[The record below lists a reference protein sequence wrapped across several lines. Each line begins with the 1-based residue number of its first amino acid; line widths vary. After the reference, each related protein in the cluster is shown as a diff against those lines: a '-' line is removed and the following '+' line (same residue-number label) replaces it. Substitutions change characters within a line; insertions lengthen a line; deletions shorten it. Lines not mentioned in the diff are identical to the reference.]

1 MTWGRACME
10 DASERKS
17 PEKGCILRQC
27 DAQAPSC
34 SVCLEAGVPCVAL
47 DAATNAIAPRS
58 IARYLEA
65 RIAALESQAGRGTI
79 STRPASDL
87 QLDGDPSNLRHV
99 NGCSTSLTNPAIS
112 LALHDITTSFLGL
125 TQTIR
130 LAGCAAAP
138 TQIPSAKK
146 PLSLT
151 DLDENHPRS
160 ILNQPP
166 SHLSLTSVPTAVAEF
181 LFDIYINRI
190 INQYPFYHSA
200 DVVRA
205 FNAIFHHDTA
215 KEAPGSPTEARDV
228 YVVSLI
234 MAISLST
241 AARSKQARAQSLATG
256 LFRTAMLH
264 VSEVLSNDLA
274 GLQALL
280 LLMQYT
286 FLNPSVAN
294 LWLLTGLSSEAC
306 IDLGLH
312 QELPATAG
320 LDLLERDMRRRI
332 FWCAW
337 EMEVAVCA
345 GFHRPLRTQNKHI
358 NVSFPVE
365 FGDYAISR
373 THIDTTAPRTKF
385 VPRRIWLY
393 RKIESDIMSVLY
405 QNEPL
410 PDDCPSL
417 AAWMTRTEAAMR
429 DWTEEVHR
437 AAALNQDA
445 SVKSQWDEMELYA
458 DIAYNYILVLLFR
471 PSPRIKMPS
480 REDLMK
486 GFTAA
491 VQVATGYWEQAN
503 TEFGYIKYVFHPCHH
518 TFSSAVVFLQALQ
531 YCKVEIAEQYSLEEV
546 EGYMM
551 CFSRFFSTIS
561 ERWPAA
567 TRCLQEYERLL
578 GPIKKEYSEFLL
590 QRASLFNQQSPMRA
604 YPVGDY
610 LGDAIGLDESFAF
623 WEVSNPFIDFAGN
636 DSIDTYAYPPYDW
649 NAEFG
654 FGMDPTLAG

>member
-1 MTWGRACME
+1 M
-10 DASERKS
+10 
-17 PEKGCILRQC
+17 
-27 DAQAPSC
+27 
-34 SVCLEAGVPCVAL
+34 
-47 DAATNAIAPRS
+47 
-58 IARYLEA
+58 
-65 RIAALESQAGRGTI
+65 
-79 STRPASDL
+79 
-87 QLDGDPSNLRHV
+87 
-99 NGCSTSLTNPAIS
+99 
-112 LALHDITTSFLGL
+112 TTSFLGL
-125 TQTIR
+125 TETIR

-146 PLSLT
+146 PFGLT

-160 ILNQPP
+160 ILNQQP
-166 SHLSLTSVPTAVAEF
+166 SHLSLRSVPSSVADF

-190 INQYPFYHSA
+190 ITQYPIYYSA
-200 DVVRA
+200 DVVHS
-205 FNAIFHHDTA
+205 FNAIFHNDA
-215 KEAPGSPTEARDV
+215 DPSSQPEARDI
-228 YVVSLI
+228 YIVSLI

-256 LFRTAMLH
+256 LFKTAMLH
-264 VSEVLSNDLA
+264 VSTVLSNDLA

-280 LLMQYT
+280 LLIQYT

-306 IDLGLH
+306 IDMGLH
-312 QELPATAG
+312 QELPATADH
-320 LDLLERDMRRRI
+320 DLLERDMRRRI

-358 NVSFPVE
+358 SVSFPSE
-365 FGDYAISR
+365 FGDCAISR
-373 THIDTTAPRTKF
+373 THIDTTGPKTKF
-385 VPRRIWLY
+385 VPRRIWMF
-393 RKIESDIMSVLY
+393 RKIESDIMSILY

-410 PDDCPSL
+410 PEDCLSL
-417 AAWMTRTEAAMR
+417 EAWVTRTEAEIREWMEDA
-429 DWTEEVHR
+429 HR
-437 AAALNQDA
+437 TAALNLDP

-458 DIAYNYILVLLFR
+458 DIACNYILVLLFR
-471 PSPRIKMPS
+471 PCPRVKLPS
-480 REDLMK
+480 REYLLK

-503 TEFGYIKYVFHPCHH
+503 SEFGYMKYVFHPCHH

-531 YCKVEIAEQYSLEEV
+531 YCKVEISELYALEEV

-551 CFSRFFSTIS
+551 SFSRFFSTIS

-578 GPIKKEYSEFLL
+578 GPIKKEYSDFVLH
-590 QRASLFNQQSPMRA
+590 RARIFNEQSSMDA
-604 YPVGDY
+604 YTMGDY
-610 LGDAIGLDESFAF
+610 LGDAADLDESFAF
-623 WEVSNPFIDFAGN
+623 WEVSNPFIGFTGN
-636 DSIDTYAYPPYDW
+636 DPIDTYTYPPYDW

-654 FGMDPTLAG
+654 FGMDPTLSG

>member
-1 MTWGRACME
+1 M
-10 DASERKS
+10 
-17 PEKGCILRQC
+17 
-27 DAQAPSC
+27 
-34 SVCLEAGVPCVAL
+34 
-47 DAATNAIAPRS
+47 
-58 IARYLEA
+58 
-65 RIAALESQAGRGTI
+65 
-79 STRPASDL
+79 
-87 QLDGDPSNLRHV
+87 
-99 NGCSTSLTNPAIS
+99 
-112 LALHDITTSFLGL
+112 HDITTSFLGL
-125 TQTIR
+125 TPTIR

-146 PLSLT
+146 SFGLT

-160 ILNQPP
+160 ILNQQP
-166 SHLSLTSVPTAVAEF
+166 SHLSLTSVPTPVAEF

-190 INQYPFYHSA
+190 IHQYPIYHSS
-200 DVVRA
+200 DVVRS
-205 FNAIFHHDTA
+205 FNAIFHNDTVGEMPDPPA
-215 KEAPGSPTEARDV
+215 EARDIF
-228 YVVSLI
+228 VVSLI

-241 AARSKQARAQSLATG
+241 AARSKQARAHALATG

-264 VSEVLSNDLA
+264 VSEVLSNDLE

-280 LLMQYT
+280 LLIQYT

-306 IDLGLH
+306 MDLGLH
-312 QELPATAG
+312 QELPSSIEI
-320 LDLLERDMRRRI
+320 DLLERDMRRRI

-345 GFHRPLRTQNKHI
+345 GFHRPLRTQNKYI
-358 NVSFPVE
+358 NVPFPFE
-365 FGDYAISR
+365 IKDSGISR
-373 THIDTTAPRTKF
+373 THIDMTAPRAKF
-385 VPRRIWLY
+385 IPRRIWPF

-410 PDDCPSL
+410 PEDCPSVE
-417 AAWMTRTEAAMR
+417 AWMKRTEAEIREWM
-429 DWTEEVHR
+429 EEVHR
-437 AAALNQDA
+437 AAAANQDP
-445 SVKSQWDEMELYA
+445 SVKSHWDEMELYA

-471 PSPRIKMPS
+471 PCPRVKMPS

-503 TEFGYIKYVFHPCHH
+503 AELGYLKYVFHPCHH

-531 YCKVEIAEQYSLEEV
+531 YCKVEIADLHPLQEV

-578 GPIKKEYSEFLL
+578 GPIKKEYSEFVL
-590 QRASLFNQQSPMRA
+590 QRATLFNQQSPVGA
-604 YPVGDY
+604 YSMGGGDY
-610 LGDAIGLDESFAF
+610 LEDAMGLDESFAF
-623 WEVSNPFIDFAGN
+623 WEVPNPIIDFTGN
-636 DSIDTYAYPPYDW
+636 DLVDTYTYPPYDW

-654 FGMDPTLAG
+654 FGMDLTLAE